1 MTTSSIRNVTI
12 IGAGNVGSALARNFV
27 RHGLRVALATPELA
41 KTRTAAAAIAPDV
54 RAVELAAIDTSDA
67 VFLAVPA
74 EAAAPALAAAT
85 GLPDRTLIVDCTN
98 PLRWDNGPIHAP
110 PAEGSTTAQLAAKF
124 ARFRVVKSF
133 NTFGAEFHDQP
144 ALAAGPADLY
154 IAGDDADGKQ
164 QLAELGRLLGYA
176 PVDAGPLRNAA
187 VLEQLAMLWIHLATV
202 GGHGR
207 QVAFKLLP
215 R

>member
-1 MTTSSIRNVTI
+1 MTIRKVTI

-41 KTRTAAAAIAPDV
+41 KTRVAAAAVGPDV
-54 RAVELAAIDTSDA
+54 AAVELAALETSDA

-74 EAAAPALAAAT
+74 EAAVAALAAAPR
-85 GLPDRTLIVDCTN
+85 LADRTLVIDCTN

-124 ARFRVVKSF
+124 ARFRIVKSF
-133 NTFGAEFHDQP
+133 NTFGAELHDQP
-144 ALAAGPADLY
+144 GLAAGPADLY
-154 IAGDDADGKQ
+154 MAGDDAEAKQ

-176 PVDAGPLRNAA
+176 PVDVGPLRNAA
-187 VLEQLAMLWIHLATV
+187 LLEQLAMLWIHLATV
-202 GGHGR
+202 GGLGR